1 MSETMKQVEKIL
13 PNGTWDGGE
22 VDRVVLDYEDRF
34 RRRMV
39 LTGENGT
46 RVLLE
51 LAKPQLLED
60 GDGLFLHEGEV
71 IRVCAAKEKL
81 AEIRCNDP
89 HHMMRVAW
97 HLGNRH
103 LPTQI
108 LEDRLVIRD
117 DHVIVDM
124 VKGLGGEVTHI
135 LAPFTP
141 EGGAYGH
148 GTVQGHD
155 HGHSHSHG
163 HSHD

>member
-1 MSETMKQVEKIL
+1 MSEIIKQVEKIL
-13 PNGTWDGGE
+13 PAGTWDSKE
-22 VDRVVLDYEDRF
+22 TDRVVLDYEDRF

-39 LTGENGT
+39 LTGEKGT
-46 RVLLE
+46 RALLE

-60 GDGLFLHEGEV
+60 GDGLLLHEGD
-71 IRVCAAKEKL
+71 IIKVCAAEEKL
-81 AEIRCNDP
+81 AEIRCSDT

-108 LEDRLVIRD
+108 LEDRLIIRD

-124 VKGLGGEVTHI
+124 VMGLGGEVTHI
-135 LAPFTP
+135 LSPFTP

-148 GTVQGHD
+148 GSVQGHD
-155 HGHSHSHG
+155 HGHSHSHN